1 MLKQTASCRRRSFFF
16 SSSHSERKG
25 SQESKRERKVEKGE
39 SLFMSCRERMED
51 TFFTGGKTHQPGL
64 QKQQL
69 YLYRSTLCMHR
80 KFVRGKIE
88 REREGGS
95 EGSASKYTRYCYCTQ
110 CIVRYV
116 ILIREKSEEMEERER
131 ERRRA
136 LL

>member
-80 KFVRGKIE
+80 KFVRGKNRK
-88 REREGGS
+88 REREGAKAPLQS
-95 EGSASKYTRYCYCTQ
+95 IQDTVT
-110 CIVRYV
+110 VRNV
-116 ILIREKSEEMEERER
+116 
-131 ERRRA
+131 
-136 LL
+136 